1 MPKFT
6 NRVLYLHRI
15 IRKNVEI
22 VNIALKEY
30 VSQSKYDSFALKVLD
45 DEFLQTLSQTHRNSF
60 FQVIMIEEGEG
71 HIFIDFQKHDVKAPA
86 ICFVFP
92 QQIYSLSLSSNAKGE
107 AVMFDHTI
115 FCSEILATE
124 LKEYNVDLHK
134 RVNAI
139 NYTVQ
144 NIDQFNEIIA
154 IKEHIKRLEEPYN
167 NIRKIEVKF
176 LSKIII
182 LKTIDST
189 ASNNFKGVKDKDFEL
204 FMEFRRLIDNDFR
217 HDRKV
222 QNYCDRLGVSAK
234 RLNLLCKRYV
244 NDTALDLI
252 HERLSLEI
260 KKLLMYEEMP
270 LKEIAYLLCFDSQSA
285 LNKYIGQKFGCTP
298 SELKKKI
305 AQ

>member
-1 MPKFT
+1 M
-6 NRVLYLHRI
+6 
-15 IRKNVEI
+15 EI
-22 VNIALKEY
+22 LNIALKEY
-30 VSQSKYDSFALKVLD
+30 VSQGQYESFALKSLD
-45 DEFLQTLSQTHRNSF
+45 KEFLAALSQTHRNAF
-60 FQVIMIEEGEG
+60 FQVVMIENGEG
-71 HIFIDFQKHDVKAPA
+71 YIYIDFEKHEIKAPA

-92 QQIYSLSLSSNAKGE
+92 QQIYSLSLSDNSEGE
-107 AVMFDHTI
+107 VVMFDHTI

-124 LKEYNVDLHK
+124 LKEYNIDLHK
-134 RVNAI
+134 RVNSI
-139 NYTVQ
+139 NYTQHNVE
-144 NIDQFNEIIA
+144 QFHEIIS

-189 ASNNFKGVKDKDFEL
+189 ASNNFKGIRDKDFEL
-204 FMEFRRLIDNDFR
+204 FMEFRRLIDSDFR

-222 QNYCDRLGVSAK
+222 QNYCDRLGISAK
-234 RLNLLCKRYV
+234 KLNLLCKKYV

-260 KKLLMYEEMP
+260 KKLLIYEEIP
-270 LKEIAYLLCFDSQSA
+270 LKEIAYSLGFDSQSA

-298 SELKKKI
+298 SELKKMI

>member
-1 MPKFT
+1 MDIA
-6 NRVLYLHRI
+6 NVALNQYSNAGLY
-15 IRKNVEI
+15 E
-22 VNIALKEY
+22 
-30 VSQSKYDSFALKVLD
+30 SFALKPLD
-45 DEFLQTLSQTHRNSF
+45 SEFKEALSQTHRNAF
-60 FQVIMIEEGEG
+60 FQVIVIEKGEG
-71 HIFIDFQKHDVKAPA
+71 HIFIDFQKHEISAPA
-86 ICFVFP
+86 VCFIFP
-92 QQIYSLSLSSNAKGE
+92 QQIYSLVLSNEAQGE

-124 LKEYNVDLHK
+124 LKEYNIDLHK

-139 NYTVQ
+139 NYTDS
-144 NIDQFNEIIA
+144 NIDQFREILGV
-154 IKEHIKRLEEPYN
+154 KDHIKRLEQPYN

-244 NDTALDLI
+244 TDTALDLI

-260 KKLLMYEEMP
+260 KKLLIYEEIP
-270 LKEIAYLLCFDSQSA
+270 LKEIAYSLGFDSQSA

-298 SELKKKI
+298 SQLKKNI
-305 AQ
+305 SQ

>member
-1 MPKFT
+1 M
-6 NRVLYLHRI
+6 
-15 IRKNVEI
+15 EI
-22 VNIALKEY
+22 VNIALREY
-30 VSQSKYDSFALKVLD
+30 TTQEQYDSFALKSLD
-45 DEFLQTLSQTHRNSF
+45 SEFLKPLSQTHRNAF
-60 FQVIMIEEGEG
+60 FQIVMIEKGNG
-71 HIFIDFQKHDVKAPA
+71 HIYIDFEKHEIKAPS

-92 QQIYSLSLSSNAKGE
+92 QQIYSLTLSDDTKGE
-107 AVMFDHTI
+107 VVMFDHTI

-124 LKEYNVDLHK
+124 LKEYNIDLHK
-134 RVNAI
+134 RVNSI
-139 NYTVQ
+139 NYTEQ
-144 NIDQFNEIIA
+144 NTEQFHEIIA

-189 ASNNFKGVKDKDFEL
+189 ASNNFKGVRDKDFEL
-204 FMEFRRLIDNDFR
+204 FMEFRRLVDSDFR
-217 HDRKV
+217 HNRKV

-260 KKLLMYEEMP
+260 KKLLIYEEIP
-270 LKEIAYLLCFDSQSA
+270 LKEIAYSLGFDSQSA
-285 LNKYIGQKFGCTP
+285 LNKYIGQKFECTP

-305 AQ
+305 IR

>member
-1 MPKFT
+1 M
-6 NRVLYLHRI
+6 
-15 IRKNVEI
+15 EI
-22 VNIALKEY
+22 ANIALKKY
-30 VSQSKYDSFALKVLD
+30 ASQEQYESFALIALD
-45 DEFLQTLSQTHRNSF
+45 SVFLEALSQTHRNAF
-60 FQVIMIEEGEG
+60 FQVVMIEKGEG
-71 HIFIDFQKHDVKAPA
+71 FIYIDFQKYEIKAPA

-92 QQIYSLSLSSNAKGE
+92 QQIYSLSLSDDTQGE

-115 FCSEILATE
+115 FCSEIIATE
-124 LKEYNVDLHK
+124 LKEYNIDLHK

-139 NYTVQ
+139 NYTEQ
-144 NIDQFNEIIA
+144 NAEQFKEIIA
-154 IKEHIKRLEEPYN
+154 IKEHIKRLKEPYN

-189 ASNNFKGVKDKDFEL
+189 ASNNFKVVKDKDFEL
-204 FMEFRRLIDNDFR
+204 FMEFRRLIDSDFR

-234 RLNLLCKRYV
+234 RLNLLCKRYI
-244 NDTALDLI
+244 NDTALNLI

-260 KKLLMYEEMP
+260 KKLLIYEEIP
-270 LKEIAYLLCFDSQSA
+270 LKEIAYSLGFDSQSA

-298 SELKKKI
+298 SELKKRI